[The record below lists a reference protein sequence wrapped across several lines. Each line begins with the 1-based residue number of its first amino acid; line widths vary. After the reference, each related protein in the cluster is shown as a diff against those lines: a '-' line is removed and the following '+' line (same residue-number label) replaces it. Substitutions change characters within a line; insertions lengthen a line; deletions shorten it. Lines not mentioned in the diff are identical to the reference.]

1 MKKLLALAMALTLCL
16 GLAAC
21 GGETTEE
28 TDTTGETT
36 QTEETTEA
44 TETTGETV
52 TLRVGA
58 TPAPHQEILEQVVD
72 VLAEQGITLEIVP
85 YNDYNMPNTAVEEGE
100 DDANYFQHIT
110 YMEEFNEREGTH
122 LVNAGAIHYEPM
134 GIYAGQSDSLEN
146 IPDGA
151 VIAVPNDA
159 TNEGRALLL
168 LQDLGLITL
177 KEDAGL
183 EATPNDIAENPH
195 NLQFQEMEAA
205 MLPKTIDEVD
215 FSIINSNYALDAGL
229 NPTTDALA
237 MEDTESDAAQ
247 AYANIIAVKEGNE
260 NNEAIKALVAALQSD
275 EIREFIETT
284 YEGSVVPMF

>member
-21 GGETTEE
+21 GDDTADAG
-28 TDTTGETT
+28 TDTTDDAA
-36 QTEETTEA
+36 Q
-44 TETTGETV
+44 TGETV

-58 TPAPHQEILEQVVD
+58 TPAPHEEILEQVVD
-72 VLAEQGITLEIVP
+72 NLAEQGITLEIVP
-85 YNDYNMPNTAVEEGE
+85 YTDYNTPNTAVEEGE

-110 YMEEFNEREGTH
+110 YMENFNAEHGTH
-122 LVNAGAIHYEPM
+122 LVSAGAIHYEPM
-134 GIYAGQSDSLEN
+134 GIYAGKSTSLDE

-168 LQDLGLITL
+168 LQDLGIITL
-177 KEDAGL
+177 SEDAGL
-183 EATPNDIAENPH
+183 EATKNDIVENPH
-195 NLQFQEMEAA
+195 NIELQEMEAA
-205 MLPKTIDEVD
+205 MLPQTIDEVD
-215 FSIINSNYALDAGL
+215 FSIINSNYALQAGL
-229 NPTTDALA
+229 DPTTDALA
-237 MEDTESDAAQ
+237 SEDANSEAAQ
-247 AYANIIAVKEGNE
+247 AYANVIAVKEGNE

-284 YEGSVVPMF
+284 YQGSVVPMF

>member
-1 MKKLLALAMALTLCL
+1 MKKLLALAMALVLCL

-21 GGETTEE
+21 GG
-28 TDTTGETT
+28 DTTDPAAGNEDTNN
-36 QTEETTEA
+36 Q
-44 TETTGETV
+44 TGETV

-72 VLAEQGITLEIVP
+72 TLAAQGITLEIVP
-85 YNDYNMPNTAVEEGE
+85 YTDYLTPNVAVEEGE
-100 DDANYFQHIT
+100 DDANFFQHIT
-110 YMEEFNEREGTH
+110 YMETYNAENNTH
-122 LVNAGAIHYEPM
+122 LVNAGSIHYEPM
-134 GIYAGQSDSLEN
+134 GIYAGKTTSLEE

-168 LQDLGLITL
+168 LQDLGLIEL

-183 EATPNDIAENPH
+183 EATPNDITSNPK
-195 NLQFQEMEAA
+195 NLEFKELEAA
-205 MLPKTIDEVD
+205 MLPQTIEEVD
-215 FSIINSNYALDAGL
+215 LSIINSNYALQAGL

-237 MEDTESDAAQ
+237 SEDPESDAAQ
-247 AYANIIAVKEGNE
+247 AYTNIIAVKEGNE

-275 EIREFIETT
+275 EVREFIESN
-284 YEGSVVPMF
+284 YNGSVLPMF

>member
-21 GGETTEE
+21 GG
-28 TDTTGETT
+28 DTTDASTDDT
-36 QTEETTEA
+36 AQ
-44 TETTGETV
+44 TGETV
-52 TLRVGA
+52 TLKVGA

-72 VLAEQGITLEIVP
+72 NLAEQGITLEIVP
-85 YNDYNMPNTAVEEGE
+85 YTDYNTPNTAVEEGE
-100 DDANYFQHIT
+100 NDANYFQHIT
-110 YMEEFNEREGTH
+110 YMENFNAEQGTH
-122 LVNAGAIHYEPM
+122 LVSAGAIHYEPM

-168 LQDLGLITL
+168 LQDLGLLTL
-177 KEDAGL
+177 NEDAGL
-183 EATPNDIAENPH
+183 EATPNDIADNPH
-195 NLQFQEMEAA
+195 NLQFQEMDAA
-205 MLPKTIDEVD
+205 MLPQTIEEVD

-237 MEDTESDAAQ
+237 TEDAQSDAAQ

-275 EIREFIETT
+275 EIREFIETN
-284 YEGSVVPMF
+284 YNGSVVPMF

>member
-21 GGETTEE
+21 GGDTADAG
-28 TDTTGETT
+28 TDTTDDTA
-36 QTEETTEA
+36 Q
-44 TETTGETV
+44 TGETV

-58 TPAPHQEILEQVVD
+58 TPAPHEEILEQVVD
-72 VLAEQGITLEIVP
+72 NLAEQGITLEIVP
-85 YNDYNMPNTAVEEGE
+85 YTDYNTPNTAVEEGE

-110 YMEEFNEREGTH
+110 YMENFNAEHGTH
-122 LVNAGAIHYEPM
+122 LVSAGAIHYEPM
-134 GIYAGQSDSLEN
+134 GIYAGKSTSLDE

-151 VIAVPNDA
+151 VIAVPNDT

-168 LQDLGLITL
+168 LQDLGIITL
-177 KEDAGL
+177 SEDAGL
-183 EATPNDIAENPH
+183 EATKNDIVDNPH
-195 NLQFQEMEAA
+195 NIDLQEMEAA
-205 MLPKTIDEVD
+205 MLPQTIDEVD
-215 FSIINSNYALDAGL
+215 FSIINSNYALQAGL
-229 NPTTDALA
+229 DPTTDALA
-237 MEDTESDAAQ
+237 SEDTQSDAAQ
-247 AYANIIAVKEGNE
+247 AYANVIAVKEGNE